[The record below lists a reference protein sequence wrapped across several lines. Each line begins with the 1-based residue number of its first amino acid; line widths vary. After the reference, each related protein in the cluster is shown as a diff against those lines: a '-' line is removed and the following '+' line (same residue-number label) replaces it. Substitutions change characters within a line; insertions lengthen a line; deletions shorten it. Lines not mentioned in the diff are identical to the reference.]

1 MTFYRFASAAVLPV
15 VLWLPAAA
23 QQPAKAGEKRPN
35 VQVLKDLPESQL
47 FLVMNLISDSLG
59 VRCDHC
65 HVQEKPDTTKTP
77 SNVGGWVWDRD
88 DKLPKRTAR
97 EMMRMVVALNNERFK
112 DAPRVTCYTCH
123 RGSTQPERTP
133 PLPPA
138 AGAAVTPTAPRL
150 PSADRLW
157 ANYLNAVG
165 ASDGAAIGSGIII
178 TGWDERPEGRYGRVE
193 ITLAGND
200 RYHLALTN
208 ADSVI
213 RQGFLGDNGW
223 VATKD
228 GVQKVSAGDLDRL
241 RRVAMRYRP
250 IKDRPAGLKVVGI
263 ERLSDRDVYVAIAKV
278 NPTTTLTLYFDTA
291 TGLLRRELTTTETM
305 LLPLEEQTDYEDYRD
320 VDGVQMPFRVRTSD
334 GAPYDTATKTFLQIR
349 RNVAVEDAV
358 FRPPEAAA
366 SQNQK

>member
-1 MTFYRFASAAVLPV
+1 MTRTRFASAVFLSATLLVPAV
-15 VLWLPAAA
+15 A
-23 QQPAKAGEKRPN
+23 QQPAKAGAKRPN
-35 VQVLKDLPESQL
+35 VQVLKELPESQL
-47 FLVMNLISDSLG
+47 FLVMNLVSDSLG

-65 HVQEKPDTTKTP
+65 HVQEKPDTMKTP

-97 EMMRMVVALNNERFK
+97 EMMRMVIALNNERFK
-112 DAPRVTCYTCH
+112 DGPRITCYTCH

-138 AGAAVTPTAPRL
+138 AGAAVTATSPRL
-150 PSADRLW
+150 PSADTLW
-157 ANYLNAVG
+157 TKYLSAVG
-165 ASDGAAIGSGIII
+165 ATESAATGSGIVI
-178 TGWDERPEGRYGRVE
+178 TGWDERPEGRYGKVE

-208 ADSVI
+208 ADGVI
-213 RQGFLGDNGW
+213 RQGFSGGNGW
-223 VATKD
+223 VSTKA
-228 GVQKVSAGDLDRL
+228 GVQKVSDDDLDRL

-250 IKDRPAGLKVVGI
+250 IKDRPAGLQVTGF
-263 ERLSDRDVYVAIAKV
+263 ERLSDGDVFVATAKL
-278 NPTTTLTLYFDTA
+278 NPTVNVTLYFDTA

-305 LLPLEEQTDYEDYRD
+305 LLPLVEQTDYEDYRD

-349 RNVAVEDAV
+349 RNVAVEDAI
-358 FRPPEAAA
+358 FRPPEAAPA
-366 SQNQK
+366 QKQK